1 MIFYVVIKC
10 ETFKLEIRPAMITHK
25 HLTLLYRND
34 IQLGLE
40 RNETFKVIGRSI
52 LKDLITVS
60 KKIKLKRQGLRI

>member
-1 MIFYVVIKC
+1 MIFYIVIKC
-10 ETFKLEIRPAMITHK
+10 ETFKLEIRATMITHK
-25 HLTLLYRND
+25 YLTLLYRND

>member
-1 MIFYVVIKC
+1 
-10 ETFKLEIRPAMITHK
+10 MITHK
-25 HLTLLYRND
+25 YLTLLYRND

-60 KKIKLKRQGLRI
+60 KKIKLNNAKIKIYNLV

>member
-1 MIFYVVIKC
+1 MIKYKY
-10 ETFKLEIRPAMITHK
+10 LA
-25 HLTLLYRND
+25 LLYRND

>member
-1 MIFYVVIKC
+1 MIFYVIIKC
-10 ETFKLEIRPAMITHK
+10 ETFKLEIRPTMITHK
-25 HLTLLYRND
+25 YLTLLYRND

>member
-10 ETFKLEIRPAMITHK
+10 ETFKLEIRATMITHK
-25 HLTLLYRND
+25 YLTLLYRND

-40 RNETFKVIGRSI
+40 RNETFKVIGQ
-52 LKDLITVS
+52 DLITVS

>member
-1 MIFYVVIKC
+1 MIK
-10 ETFKLEIRPAMITHK
+10 HK
-25 HLTLLYRND
+25 YLTLLYRND

>member
-10 ETFKLEIRPAMITHK
+10 ETFKLEIRPMIK
-25 HLTLLYRND
+25 HRYLTLLYRND

-40 RNETFKVIGRSI
+40 RDETFKVIGRAI
-52 LKDLITVS
+52 LKYLTTVS